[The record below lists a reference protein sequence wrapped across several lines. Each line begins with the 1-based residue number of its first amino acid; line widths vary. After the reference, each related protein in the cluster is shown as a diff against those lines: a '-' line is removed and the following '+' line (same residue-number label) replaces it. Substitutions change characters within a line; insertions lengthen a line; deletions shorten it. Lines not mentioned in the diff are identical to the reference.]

1 MFSLIFGLGNPGP
14 EYRGT
19 RHNVG
24 LMVLEAVA
32 RRQKLSWRPERSGPA
47 CVAEGKQAL
56 FISPLCYMNESGV
69 IVRNFL
75 QRLRKKPEDIFV
87 IVDDIALPLGKLR
100 LRPGGAS
107 GGHRGLLS
115 IVSAIGTE
123 GFGRLRCGIGPLPRG
138 VDLADFV
145 LARFC
150 NDERPD
156 LEAMIEQAADA
167 FECCQECGIAV
178 AMNRFNA

>member
-24 LMVLEAVA
+24 LMVLETVA
-32 RRQKLSWRPERSGPA
+32 RRQKLSWRPERWGPA
-47 CVAEGKQAL
+47 YVAEGQQAL

-69 IVRNFL
+69 VVRKFL
-75 QRLRKKPEDIFV
+75 QRLRKKPEDILV
-87 IVDDIALPLGKLR
+87 IVDDIALPLDKLR

-115 IVSAIGTE
+115 VATAIGSE
-123 GFGRLRCGIGPLPRG
+123 AFARLRCGIGPLPRS

-150 NDERPD
+150 EDERPV
-156 LEAMIEQAADA
+156 LESMIERAADA
-167 FECCQECGIAV
+167 FECCQECGIEV
-178 AMNRFNA
+178 AMSRFNA